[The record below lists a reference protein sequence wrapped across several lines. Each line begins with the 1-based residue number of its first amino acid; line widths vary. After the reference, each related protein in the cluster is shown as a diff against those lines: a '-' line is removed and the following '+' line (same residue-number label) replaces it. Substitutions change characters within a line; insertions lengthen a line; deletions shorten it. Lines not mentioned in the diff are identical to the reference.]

1 MTTKAKKPST
11 ETIEGDAVEKP
22 ASAGSSEHKTAT
34 PATGDNG
41 GKGFSVGIITALSLA
56 FISVAVALFSLYQSQ
71 NQNVPVKDATAE
83 QIDAL
88 TLRLADLEK
97 IVDENKLVDE
107 DARRDLEAMVARQ
120 AEAMPKDD
128 ITGDEMTGG
137 EMTQRLA
144 ALADRL
150 AVVEDSMSEV
160 AVSEVTLP
168 ESVAP
173 EVSSVTDAT
182 SEIAQSDKTA
192 PAFETDSDRLLS
204 RVPTQPTQPISVLSQ
219 ASLVA
224 VSGLLADNMA
234 GRPVKQWYD
243 ILQAL
248 GKEGALD
255 FDMEALSGVLA
266 ENPPSRADLLD
277 DADRVIAAI
286 ADNLQTKDAD
296 ESLLGQ
302 AGAKLGKLVNLRAT
316 DLAADSPAGQLAAF
330 EEAVTKD
337 NFDAALQMAQKWQ
350 GRDVPA
356 LTTWQAA
363 AMTRHQLDATI
374 MQLVAAV
381 LADMAEAQ

>member
-1 MTTKAKKPST
+1 MTPKAKKPST

-34 PATGDNG
+34 PATSDNG

-128 ITGDEMTGG
+128 ITGDEMT
-137 EMTQRLA
+137 QRLA

-160 AVSEVTLP
+160 AVSEVALP

-173 EVSSVTDAT
+173 EISSVTDAT

-192 PAFETDSDRLLS
+192 PAVETDSDRLLS
-204 RVPTQPTQPISVLSQ
+204 RVPTQPAQPISVLSQ

-255 FDMEALSGVLA
+255 FDMDVLSGVLA

-316 DLAADSPAGQLAAF
+316 DLAADTPAGQLAAF

>member
-1 MTTKAKKPST
+1 MTPKAKKPST

-34 PATGDNG
+34 PATSDNG

-128 ITGDEMTGG
+128 ITGDEMT
-137 EMTQRLA
+137 QRLA

-160 AVSEVTLP
+160 AVSEVALP

-192 PAFETDSDRLLS
+192 PAVETDSDRLLS
-204 RVPTQPTQPISVLSQ
+204 RVQTQPAQPISVLSQ

-277 DADRVIAAI
+277 DADQVIAAI

-316 DLAADSPAGQLAAF
+316 DLAADTPAGQLAAF

>member
-1 MTTKAKKPST
+1 MTPKAKKPST

-34 PATGDNG
+34 PATSDNG
-41 GKGFSVGIITALSLA
+41 GKGFSFGIITALSLA

-128 ITGDEMTGG
+128 ITGDEMT
-137 EMTQRLA
+137 QRLA

-160 AVSEVTLP
+160 AVSEVALP

-192 PAFETDSDRLLS
+192 PAVETDSDRLLS
-204 RVPTQPTQPISVLSQ
+204 RVQTQPAQPISVLSQ

-316 DLAADSPAGQLAAF
+316 DLAADTPAGQLAAF

-374 MQLVAAV
+374 MQLVATV

>member
-1 MTTKAKKPST
+1 MTPKAKKPST

-34 PATGDNG
+34 PATSDNG
-41 GKGFSVGIITALSLA
+41 GKGFSFGIITALSLA

-128 ITGDEMTGG
+128 ITGDEMT
-137 EMTQRLA
+137 QRLA

-160 AVSEVTLP
+160 AVSEVALP

-173 EVSSVTDAT
+173 EISSVTDAT

-192 PAFETDSDRLLS
+192 PAVETDSDRLLS
-204 RVPTQPTQPISVLSQ
+204 RVQTQPAQPISVLSQ

-316 DLAADSPAGQLAAF
+316 DLAADTPAGQLAAF

>member
-1 MTTKAKKPST
+1 MTTKAKKPSA

-22 ASAGSSEHKTAT
+22 ASAKSSEHKTAT

-41 GKGFSVGIITALSLA
+41 GKGFSVGIVAALSLA
-56 FISVAVALFSLYQSQ
+56 FISVAVAFFSLYQSQ
-71 NQNVPVKDATAE
+71 NQYVPVKDALAE

-88 TLRLADLEK
+88 TLRLTDLEK
-97 IVDENKLVDE
+97 IVDENKLADE
-107 DARRDLEAMVARQ
+107 EARRDLEAKVTRQ

-128 ITGDEMTGG
+128 ITSGDLTRDDMI
-137 EMTQRLA
+137 QRLA
-144 ALADRL
+144 VLADRL
-150 AVVEDSMSEV
+150 AAVEDSMSEV
-160 AVSEVTLP
+160 ALP
-168 ESVAP
+168 ESNAP
-173 EVSSVTDAT
+173 EISSVTDAT
-182 SEIAQSDKTA
+182 SETAQSDKA
-192 PAFETDSDRLLS
+192 VPGVETDSDRLLS
-204 RVPTQPTQPISVLSQ
+204 RVPSQPAQPISVLSQ

-234 GRPVKQWYD
+234 GRPVKQWFD

-248 GKEGALD
+248 GKEGALN

-277 DADRVIAAI
+277 DADQVIAAI

-316 DLAADSPAGQLAAF
+316 DLAPDTPAGQLAAF

>member
-1 MTTKAKKPST
+1 MTPKAKKPST

-34 PATGDNG
+34 PATSDNG
-41 GKGFSVGIITALSLA
+41 GKGFSFGIITALSLA

-128 ITGDEMTGG
+128 ITGDEMT
-137 EMTQRLA
+137 QRLA

-192 PAFETDSDRLLS
+192 PAVETDSDRLLS
-204 RVPTQPTQPISVLSQ
+204 RVQTQPAQPISVLSQ

-277 DADRVIAAI
+277 DADQVIAAI

-316 DLAADSPAGQLAAF
+316 DLAADTPAGQLAAF

-363 AMTRHQLDATI
+363 AMTRHHLDATI

>member
-1 MTTKAKKPST
+1 MTPKAKKPST

-34 PATGDNG
+34 PATSDNG

-97 IVDENKLVDE
+97 IVDENKLADE
-107 DARRDLEAMVARQ
+107 EARRDLEAMVARQ

-128 ITGDEMTGG
+128 ITGD

-160 AVSEVTLP
+160 AVSEVALP

-173 EVSSVTDAT
+173 EISSVTDAT

-192 PAFETDSDRLLS
+192 PAVETDSDRLLS
-204 RVPTQPTQPISVLSQ
+204 RVQTQPAQPISVLSQ

-277 DADRVIAAI
+277 DADQVIAAI

-316 DLAADSPAGQLAAF
+316 DLAADTPAGQLAAF

-337 NFDAALQMAQKWQ
+337 NFDAALLMAQKWQ

-356 LTTWQAA
+356 LITWQAA

>member
-1 MTTKAKKPST
+1 MTPKAKKPST

-34 PATGDNG
+34 PATSDNG

-97 IVDENKLVDE
+97 IVDENKLADE
-107 DARRDLEAMVARQ
+107 EALRDLEAKITRQ

-128 ITGDEMTGG
+128 ITSGDLTRDDMI
-137 EMTQRLA
+137 QRLA
-144 ALADRL
+144 VLADRL
-150 AVVEDSMSEV
+150 AAVEDSMSEV
-160 AVSEVTLP
+160 ALP
-168 ESVAP
+168 ESNAP
-173 EVSSVTDAT
+173 EISSVTDAT
-182 SEIAQSDKTA
+182 SETAQSDKA
-192 PAFETDSDRLLS
+192 VPAVETDSDRLLS
-204 RVPTQPTQPISVLSQ
+204 RVPSQPAQPISVLSQ

-234 GRPVKQWYD
+234 GRPVKQWFD

-248 GKEGALD
+248 GKEGALN

-277 DADRVIAAI
+277 DADQVIAAM
-286 ADNLQTKDAD
+286 ADNLQSKDVD

-302 AGAKLGKLVNLRAT
+302 ASAKLGKLVNLRAT
-316 DLAADSPAGQLAAF
+316 NHAVDSPAGQLAAF
-330 EEAVTKD
+330 EEAVTAD
-337 NFDAALQMAQKWQ
+337 NFDSALQIAQEWQ
-350 GRDVPA
+350 GDEIDI
-356 LTTWQAA
+356 LTEWRVS

-374 MQLVAAV
+374 MQLVAVV
-381 LADMAEAQ
+381 LADMAEAR

>member
-1 MTTKAKKPST
+1 MTPKAKKPST

-34 PATGDNG
+34 PATSDNG
-41 GKGFSVGIITALSLA
+41 GKGFSFGIITALSLA
-56 FISVAVALFSLYQSQ
+56 FKSVAVALFSLYQSQ

-128 ITGDEMTGG
+128 ITGDEMT
-137 EMTQRLA
+137 QRLA

-160 AVSEVTLP
+160 AVSEVALP

-173 EVSSVTDAT
+173 EISSVTDAT

-192 PAFETDSDRLLS
+192 PAVETDSDRLLS
-204 RVPTQPTQPISVLSQ
+204 RVQTQPAQPISVLSQ

-277 DADRVIAAI
+277 DADQVIAAI

-316 DLAADSPAGQLAAF
+316 DLAADTPAGQLAAF

>member
-1 MTTKAKKPST
+1 MTPKAKKPST

-34 PATGDNG
+34 PATSDNG
-41 GKGFSVGIITALSLA
+41 GKGFSFGIITALSLA

-128 ITGDEMTGG
+128 ITGDEMT
-137 EMTQRLA
+137 QRLA

-160 AVSEVTLP
+160 AVSEVALP

-192 PAFETDSDRLLS
+192 PAVETDSDRLLS
-204 RVPTQPTQPISVLSQ
+204 RVQTQPAQPISVLSQ

-255 FDMEALSGVLA
+255 FDMEALSGVLV

-277 DADRVIAAI
+277 DADQVIAAI

-316 DLAADSPAGQLAAF
+316 DLAADTPAGQLAAF

-363 AMTRHQLDATI
+363 AMTRRQLDATI

>member
-1 MTTKAKKPST
+1 
-11 ETIEGDAVEKP
+11 
-22 ASAGSSEHKTAT
+22 
-34 PATGDNG
+34 
-41 GKGFSVGIITALSLA
+41 
-56 FISVAVALFSLYQSQ
+56 
-71 NQNVPVKDATAE
+71 
-83 QIDAL
+83 
-88 TLRLADLEK
+88 
-97 IVDENKLVDE
+97 
-107 DARRDLEAMVARQ
+107 
-120 AEAMPKDD
+120 
-128 ITGDEMTGG
+128 
-137 EMTQRLA
+137 
-144 ALADRL
+144 
-150 AVVEDSMSEV
+150 
-160 AVSEVTLP
+160 
-168 ESVAP
+168 
-173 EVSSVTDAT
+173 
-182 SEIAQSDKTA
+182 
-192 PAFETDSDRLLS
+192 
-204 RVPTQPTQPISVLSQ
+204 
-219 ASLVA
+219 
-224 VSGLLADNMA
+224 MA

-296 ESLLGQ
+296 ESLFGQ
-302 AGAKLGKLVNLRAT
+302 ACAKLGKLVNLRAT
-316 DLAADSPAGQLAAF
+316 DLAADTPAGQLAAF

-381 LADMAEAQ
+381 MADMAEAQ

>member
-1 MTTKAKKPST
+1 MTPKAKKPST

-34 PATGDNG
+34 PATSDNG
-41 GKGFSVGIITALSLA
+41 GKGFSFGIITALSLA

-120 AEAMPKDD
+120 AEAMPKGD
-128 ITGDEMTGG
+128 ITGD

-160 AVSEVTLP
+160 AVSEVALP

-192 PAFETDSDRLLS
+192 PAVETDSDRLLS
-204 RVPTQPTQPISVLSQ
+204 RVQTQPAQPISVLSQ

-277 DADRVIAAI
+277 DADQVIAAI

-316 DLAADSPAGQLAAF
+316 DLAADTPAGQLAAF

>member
-1 MTTKAKKPST
+1 MTPKAKKPST

-34 PATGDNG
+34 PATSDNG
-41 GKGFSVGIITALSLA
+41 GKGFSFGIITALSLA

-128 ITGDEMTGG
+128 ITGDEMT
-137 EMTQRLA
+137 QRLA

-150 AVVEDSMSEV
+150 AVVEDSMYEV
-160 AVSEVTLP
+160 AVSEVALP

-173 EVSSVTDAT
+173 EISSVTDAT

-192 PAFETDSDRLLS
+192 PAVETDSDRLLS
-204 RVPTQPTQPISVLSQ
+204 RVQTQPAQPISVLSQ

-277 DADRVIAAI
+277 DADQVIAAI

-316 DLAADSPAGQLAAF
+316 DLAADTPAGQLAAF

>member
-1 MTTKAKKPST
+1 MTPKAKKPST

-34 PATGDNG
+34 PATSDNG
-41 GKGFSVGIITALSLA
+41 GKGFSFGIITALSLA

-128 ITGDEMTGG
+128 ITGDEMT
-137 EMTQRLA
+137 QRLA

-160 AVSEVTLP
+160 AVSEVALP

-173 EVSSVTDAT
+173 EISSVTDAT

-192 PAFETDSDRLLS
+192 PAVETDSDRLLS
-204 RVPTQPTQPISVLSQ
+204 RVQTQPAQPISVLSQ

-255 FDMEALSGVLA
+255 FDMDVLSGVLA

-277 DADRVIAAI
+277 DADQVIAAI

-316 DLAADSPAGQLAAF
+316 DLAADTPAGQLAAF

-363 AMTRHQLDATI
+363 AMTRHHLDATI

>member
-1 MTTKAKKPST
+1 MTPKAKKPST
-11 ETIEGDAVEKP
+11 ETIEGDAIEKP

-34 PATGDNG
+34 PATSDNG
-41 GKGFSVGIITALSLA
+41 GKGFSFGIITALSLA

-71 NQNVPVKDATAE
+71 NHNVPVKDATAE

-128 ITGDEMTGG
+128 ITGDEMK
-137 EMTQRLA
+137 QRLA

-150 AVVEDSMSEV
+150 AVIEDSMSEV
-160 AVSEVTLP
+160 AVSEVALP

-173 EVSSVTDAT
+173 EISSVTDAT

-192 PAFETDSDRLLS
+192 PAVETDSDRLLS
-204 RVPTQPTQPISVLSQ
+204 RVQTQPAQPISVLSQ

-266 ENPPSRADLLD
+266 ENPPSRADLLY
-277 DADRVIAAI
+277 DADQVIAAI

-302 AGAKLGKLVNLRAT
+302 AGTKLGKLVNLRAT
-316 DLAADSPAGQLAAF
+316 DLAADTPAGQLAAL
-330 EEAVTKD
+330 EEAVMKD

>member
-1 MTTKAKKPST
+1 MTPKAKKPST

-34 PATGDNG
+34 PATSDNG

-128 ITGDEMTGG
+128 ITGDEMT
-137 EMTQRLA
+137 QRLA

-160 AVSEVTLP
+160 AVSEVALP

-173 EVSSVTDAT
+173 EISSVTDAT

-192 PAFETDSDRLLS
+192 PAVETDSDRLLS
-204 RVPTQPTQPISVLSQ
+204 RVQTQPAQPISVLSQ

-255 FDMEALSGVLA
+255 FDMDVLSGVLA

-277 DADRVIAAI
+277 DADQVIAAI

-316 DLAADSPAGQLAAF
+316 DLAADTPAGQLAAF

>member
-1 MTTKAKKPST
+1 MTTKAKKPSA

-22 ASAGSSEHKTAT
+22 ASAKSSEHKTAT

-41 GKGFSVGIITALSLA
+41 GKGFSVGIVAALSLA

-71 NQNVPVKDATAE
+71 NQYVPVKDATAE

-88 TLRLADLEK
+88 TLRLTDLEK
-97 IVDENKLVDE
+97 IVDENKLADE
-107 DARRDLEAMVARQ
+107 EARRDLEAKITRQ

-128 ITGDEMTGG
+128 ITSGDITSGDLTRDDMI
-137 EMTQRLA
+137 QRLA
-144 ALADRL
+144 VLADRL
-150 AVVEDSMSEV
+150 AAVEDSMSEV
-160 AVSEVTLP
+160 ALP
-168 ESVAP
+168 ESNAP
-173 EVSSVTDAT
+173 EISSVTDAT
-182 SEIAQSDKTA
+182 SETAQSDKA
-192 PAFETDSDRLLS
+192 VPAVETDSDRLLS
-204 RVPTQPTQPISVLSQ
+204 RVPSQPAQPISVLSQ

-277 DADRVIAAI
+277 DADQVIAAI

-316 DLAADSPAGQLAAF
+316 DLAADTPAGQLAAF

>member
-1 MTTKAKKPST
+1 MTPKAKKPST

-34 PATGDNG
+34 PATSDNG

-128 ITGDEMTGG
+128 ITGDEMT
-137 EMTQRLA
+137 QRLA

-160 AVSEVTLP
+160 AVSEVALP

-173 EVSSVTDAT
+173 EISSVTDAT

-192 PAFETDSDRLLS
+192 PAVETDSDRLLS
-204 RVPTQPTQPISVLSQ
+204 RVQTQPAQPISVLSQ

-277 DADRVIAAI
+277 DADQVIAAI

-316 DLAADSPAGQLAAF
+316 DLAADTPAGQLAAF

>member
-1 MTTKAKKPST
+1 MTPKAKKPST

-34 PATGDNG
+34 PATSDNG
-41 GKGFSVGIITALSLA
+41 GKGFSFGIITALSLA

-128 ITGDEMTGG
+128 ITGDEMT
-137 EMTQRLA
+137 QRLA

-160 AVSEVTLP
+160 AVSEVALP

-173 EVSSVTDAT
+173 EISSVTDAT

-277 DADRVIAAI
+277 DADQVIAAI

-316 DLAADSPAGQLAAF
+316 DLAADTPAGQLAAF

>member
-1 MTTKAKKPST
+1 MTPKAKKPST

-34 PATGDNG
+34 PATSDNG
-41 GKGFSVGIITALSLA
+41 GKGFSFGIITALSLA

-128 ITGDEMTGG
+128 ITGDEMT
-137 EMTQRLA
+137 QRLA

-160 AVSEVTLP
+160 AVSEVALP

-173 EVSSVTDAT
+173 EISSVTDAT

-192 PAFETDSDRLLS
+192 PAVETDSDRLLS

-277 DADRVIAAI
+277 DADQVIAAI

-316 DLAADSPAGQLAAF
+316 DLAADTPAGQLAAF

>member
-41 GKGFSVGIITALSLA
+41 GKGFSLGIITALLLA

-97 IVDENKLVDE
+97 IVDENKLADE
-107 DARRDLEAMVARQ
+107 EARRDLEAMVARQ

-128 ITGDEMTGG
+128 ITGG

-144 ALADRL
+144 VLADRL
-150 AVVEDSMSEV
+150 AVVEDSMSEG
-160 AVSEVTLP
+160 AVSEVALP

-192 PAFETDSDRLLS
+192 PAVETDSDRLLS
-204 RVPTQPTQPISVLSQ
+204 RVPIQPVQPISVLSQ

-277 DADRVIAAI
+277 DADQVIAAI

-316 DLAADSPAGQLAAF
+316 DLAADTPAGQLAAF

>member
-1 MTTKAKKPST
+1 MTPKAKKPST

-34 PATGDNG
+34 PATSDNG
-41 GKGFSVGIITALSLA
+41 GKGFSFGIITALSLA

-128 ITGDEMTGG
+128 ITGDAV
-137 EMTQRLA
+137 TQRLA
-144 ALADRL
+144 ALADSL

-160 AVSEVTLP
+160 AVSEVALP

-173 EVSSVTDAT
+173 EISSVTDAT

-192 PAFETDSDRLLS
+192 PAVETDSDRLLS
-204 RVPTQPTQPISVLSQ
+204 RVQTQPAQPISVLSQ

-277 DADRVIAAI
+277 DADQVIAAI

-316 DLAADSPAGQLAAF
+316 DLAADTPAGQLAAF

>member
-1 MTTKAKKPST
+1 MTPKAKKPST

-34 PATGDNG
+34 PATSDNG
-41 GKGFSVGIITALSLA
+41 GKGFSFGIITALSLA

-128 ITGDEMTGG
+128 ITGDEMT
-137 EMTQRLA
+137 QRLA

-160 AVSEVTLP
+160 AVSEVALP

-173 EVSSVTDAT
+173 EISSVTDAT

-192 PAFETDSDRLLS
+192 PAVETDSDRLLS
-204 RVPTQPTQPISVLSQ
+204 RVQTQPAQPISVLSQ

-255 FDMEALSGVLA
+255 FDMDVLSGVLA

-316 DLAADSPAGQLAAF
+316 DLAADTPAGQLAAF

>member
-1 MTTKAKKPST
+1 MTPKAKKPST

-34 PATGDNG
+34 PATSDNG
-41 GKGFSVGIITALSLA
+41 GKGFSVGIITALLLA
-56 FISVAVALFSLYQSQ
+56 FISAAVALFSLYQSQ

-128 ITGDEMTGG
+128 ITGDEMT
-137 EMTQRLA
+137 QRLA

-160 AVSEVTLP
+160 AVSEVALP

-173 EVSSVTDAT
+173 EISSVTDAT

-192 PAFETDSDRLLS
+192 PAVETDSDRLLS
-204 RVPTQPTQPISVLSQ
+204 RVQTQPAQPISVLSQ

-277 DADRVIAAI
+277 DADQVIAAI

-316 DLAADSPAGQLAAF
+316 DLAADTPAGQLAAF

>member
-1 MTTKAKKPST
+1 MTPKAKKPST

-34 PATGDNG
+34 PATSNNV

-128 ITGDEMTGG
+128 ITGDEMT
-137 EMTQRLA
+137 QRLA

-160 AVSEVTLP
+160 AVSEVALP

-173 EVSSVTDAT
+173 EISSVTDAT

-192 PAFETDSDRLLS
+192 PAVETDSDRLLS
-204 RVPTQPTQPISVLSQ
+204 RVQTQPAQPISVLSQ

-277 DADRVIAAI
+277 DADQVIAAI

-316 DLAADSPAGQLAAF
+316 DLAADTPAGQLAAF

>member
-1 MTTKAKKPST
+1 MTPKAKKPST

-34 PATGDNG
+34 PATSDNG
-41 GKGFSVGIITALSLA
+41 GKGFSFGIITALSLA

-128 ITGDEMTGG
+128 ITGDEMT
-137 EMTQRLA
+137 QRLA

-160 AVSEVTLP
+160 AVSEVALP

-173 EVSSVTDAT
+173 EISSVTDAT

-192 PAFETDSDRLLS
+192 PAVETDSDRLLS
-204 RVPTQPTQPISVLSQ
+204 RVQTQPAQPISVLSQ

-277 DADRVIAAI
+277 DADQVIAAI

-316 DLAADSPAGQLAAF
+316 DLAADTPAGQLAAF

-374 MQLVAAV
+374 MQLVATV

>member
-1 MTTKAKKPST
+1 MTPKAKKPST

-34 PATGDNG
+34 PATSDNG
-41 GKGFSVGIITALSLA
+41 GKGFSFGIITALSLA

-128 ITGDEMTGG
+128 ITGDEMT
-137 EMTQRLA
+137 QRLA

-160 AVSEVTLP
+160 AVSEVALP

-173 EVSSVTDAT
+173 EISSVTDAT

-192 PAFETDSDRLLS
+192 PAVETDSDRLLS
-204 RVPTQPTQPISVLSQ
+204 RVQTQPAQPISVLSQ

-277 DADRVIAAI
+277 DADQVIAAI

-316 DLAADSPAGQLAAF
+316 DLAADTPAGQLAAF

>member
-1 MTTKAKKPST
+1 MTPKAKKPST

-34 PATGDNG
+34 PATSDNG
-41 GKGFSVGIITALSLA
+41 GKGFSFGIITALSLA

-128 ITGDEMTGG
+128 ITGDEMT
-137 EMTQRLA
+137 QRLA

-160 AVSEVTLP
+160 AVSEVALP

-173 EVSSVTDAT
+173 EISSVTDAT
-182 SEIAQSDKTA
+182 SKIAQSDKTA
-192 PAFETDSDRLLS
+192 PAVETDSDRLLS
-204 RVPTQPTQPISVLSQ
+204 RVQTQPAQPISVLSQ

-277 DADRVIAAI
+277 DADQVIAAI

-316 DLAADSPAGQLAAF
+316 DLAADTPAGQLAAF

>member
-1 MTTKAKKPST
+1 MTPKAKKPST

-34 PATGDNG
+34 PATSDNG
-41 GKGFSVGIITALSLA
+41 GKGFSFGIITALSLA

-128 ITGDEMTGG
+128 ITGDEMT
-137 EMTQRLA
+137 QRLA

-160 AVSEVTLP
+160 AVSEVALP

-173 EVSSVTDAT
+173 EISSVTDAT

-192 PAFETDSDRLLS
+192 PAVETDSDRLLS
-204 RVPTQPTQPISVLSQ
+204 RVQTQPAQPISVLSQ

-234 GRPVKQWYD
+234 GRPVKQRYD

-277 DADRVIAAI
+277 DADQVIAAI

-316 DLAADSPAGQLAAF
+316 DLAADTPAGQLAAF

>member
-1 MTTKAKKPST
+1 MTPKAKKPST

-34 PATGDNG
+34 PATSDNG

-128 ITGDEMTGG
+128 ITGDEMT
-137 EMTQRLA
+137 QRLA

-160 AVSEVTLP
+160 AVSEVALP

-173 EVSSVTDAT
+173 EISSVTDAT

-192 PAFETDSDRLLS
+192 PAVETDSDRLLS
-204 RVPTQPTQPISVLSQ
+204 RVQTQPAQPISVLSQ

-255 FDMEALSGVLA
+255 FDMDVLSGVLA

-316 DLAADSPAGQLAAF
+316 DLAADTPAGQLAAF

>member
-1 MTTKAKKPST
+1 
-11 ETIEGDAVEKP
+11 V
-22 ASAGSSEHKTAT
+22 
-34 PATGDNG
+34 
-41 GKGFSVGIITALSLA
+41 
-56 FISVAVALFSLYQSQ
+56 VALFSLYQSQ

-128 ITGDEMTGG
+128 ITGDEMT
-137 EMTQRLA
+137 QRLA

-160 AVSEVTLP
+160 AVSEVALP

-173 EVSSVTDAT
+173 EISSVTDAT

-192 PAFETDSDRLLS
+192 PAVETDSDRLLS
-204 RVPTQPTQPISVLSQ
+204 RVQTQPAQPISVLSQ

-277 DADRVIAAI
+277 DADQVIAAI

-316 DLAADSPAGQLAAF
+316 DLAADTPAGQLAAF

>member
-1 MTTKAKKPST
+1 MTPKAKKPST

-34 PATGDNG
+34 PATSDNG

-128 ITGDEMTGG
+128 ITGDEMT
-137 EMTQRLA
+137 QRLA

-160 AVSEVTLP
+160 AVSEVALP

-173 EVSSVTDAT
+173 EISSVTDAT
-182 SEIAQSDKTA
+182 SEIAQSVKTA
-192 PAFETDSDRLLS
+192 PAVETDSDRLLS
-204 RVPTQPTQPISVLSQ
+204 RVQTQPAQPISVLSQ

-255 FDMEALSGVLA
+255 FDMDVLSGVLA

-316 DLAADSPAGQLAAF
+316 DLAADTPAGQLAAF